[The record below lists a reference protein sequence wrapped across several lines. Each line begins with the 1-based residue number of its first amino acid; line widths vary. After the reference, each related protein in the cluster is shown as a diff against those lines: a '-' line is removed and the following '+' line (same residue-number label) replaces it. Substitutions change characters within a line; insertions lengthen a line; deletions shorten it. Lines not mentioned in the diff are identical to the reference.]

1 MSKTTPTTPI
11 TMTAASAAVKA
22 LVDADITTVFGIPGG
37 HSFPFYA
44 ALRDEKRI
52 RHVLGRHEQGLGYM
66 ADGYARASGRIA
78 AVSITSGPAV
88 ANVATPLGQATTDT
102 VPILVVASAP
112 RSTLIGKNRGGLH
125 DLNDQFDLVKP
136 VSRYY
141 SHCGDPD
148 RVYAETMA
156 LVSRLRRGRPGGA
169 FLEIPT
175 DVMSLPARGGEI
187 PAAQEPRKEPNAA
200 QIGEAVKLLLAAQR
214 PVIIAGTGAM
224 ISGAGEAIARLAERL
239 NAVVSTT
246 TLARGAVPAGR
257 YPVLFLDGVTP
268 TEVNEVFQ
276 QADVVL
282 ALGTMFKQ
290 EDTCNWT
297 LPMGAKL
304 IHVDIDA
311 EEIGRSY
318 KAEIGIVADA
328 AAACEALLAGISGKK
343 DDSEEWPKFAE
354 DKQRQRLESRR
365 KRQPEEMRLV
375 DELRRVI
382 PSDSI
387 VFADRCNI
395 GYWMY
400 RCMPFHEPR
409 TFHYPLGYG
418 GIGGSLPQ
426 AIGAAIAC
434 PERNI
439 ICIIGDGGIQF
450 TLSELAVA
458 VQENVPIKVI
468 ITNNKSYGAIRAGL
482 LRNHNIGD
490 FGTVLSG
497 PDYERIAEA
506 YSIPFLRY
514 TNHADFLAGLK
525 REQSIRRLCVIEFQN
540 DLCDP

>member
-1 MSKTTPTTPI
+1 
-11 TMTAASAAVKA
+11 MTAASAAVKA
-22 LVDADITTVFGIPGG
+22 LVDSDITTVFGIPGG

-44 ALRDEKRI
+44 ALRNEGRI

-78 AVSITSGPAV
+78 AISITSGPAV

-102 VPILVVASAP
+102 VPILVLASAP

-136 VSRYY
+136 VARYY
-141 SHCGDPD
+141 AHCGAPD
-148 RVYAETMA
+148 EVYAKTMA

-175 DVMSLPARGGEI
+175 DVMSLPAGGGEI
-187 PAAQEPRKEPNAA
+187 PAVQEPRREPNP
-200 QIGEAVKLLLAAQR
+200 IEIDEAVKLLSAAQR

-224 ISGAGEAIARLAERL
+224 ISGAGGAIALLAERL
-239 NAVVSTT
+239 DAVVSTT
-246 TLARGAVPAGR
+246 TLARGTVPPAR
-257 YPVLFLDGVTP
+257 YPILFPDGVTP
-268 TEVNEVFQ
+268 TEVNDVFQ

-282 ALGTMFKQ
+282 AVGTMFKQ

-304 IHVDIDA
+304 IHIDIDA
-311 EEIGRSY
+311 EEIGRNY
-318 KAEIGIVADA
+318 RAEIGIVADA
-328 AAACEALLAGISGKK
+328 SAACEALLAKIPGKK
-343 DDSEEWPKFAE
+343 AGSEQWLKFAA
-354 DKQRQRLESRR
+354 DKQRQRLEARR
-365 KRQPEEMRLV
+365 NRQPEEMRLI

-382 PSDSI
+382 PSDCI

-409 TFHYPLGYG
+409 TFHYPMGYG
-418 GIGGSLPQ
+418 GLGGSLPQ
-426 AIGAAIAC
+426 AVGAAIAC

-439 ICIIGDGGIQF
+439 ICVIGDGGIQF

-490 FGTVLSG
+490 FGTALSG
-497 PDYERIAEA
+497 PDYKGIAEA
-506 YSIPFLRY
+506 YSIPFLRF
-514 TNHADFLAGLK
+514 TTHGDFLAGLK
-525 REQSIRRLCVIEFQN
+525 REQSIRRLCMIEFQN